1 MKIGKKLLH
10 SAIIA
15 ILAISLPTG
24 CNMVNADNFA
34 PAATIALS
42 TSKAQTPK
50 PTPPPKAK
58 GKTRIVTTCVKIRHQ
73 TLAENLKDWLKIVD
87 KAGALNPDVILLSE
101 AVYERGVGLS
111 GKKLGE
117 KIPGTLTNAMAKKAV
132 KYNSYIV
139 FSMFE
144 RVDEKTVFNTA
155 VLIDRKGKI
164 IGKYHKI
171 HVHDDEIAAG
181 VVPDDKYPVF
191 KTDFGIVGLEICWD
205 LVVPEIAQKLAAKG
219 AQIILAP
226 SIGDFWPDNSYVN
239 TANFN
244 GIYLAVSGQDVASPE
259 NKTSVIIDPDGKV
272 LAGVSDPSSVEWPY
286 KPGRGSVTY
295 ADIDMKAVKNIK

>member
-144 RVDEKTVFNTA
+144 RVDEKTVYNTA

-171 HVHDDEIAAG
+171 HVPDDEIAAG
-181 VVPDDKYPVF
+181 VIPDDKYPVF

-205 LVVPEIAQKLAAKG
+205 LVVPEIAQELVAKG

-226 SIGDFWPDNSYVN
+226 SIGDFSPDNVYVN
-239 TANFN
+239 TAKFN
-244 GIYLAVSGQDVASPE
+244 SIYFAVAGQDVASPE
-259 NKTSVIIDPDGKV
+259 SRPSAIIDPNGMI
-272 LAGVSDPSSVEWPY
+272 LEGISDPSSVEWPY

-295 ADIDMKAVKNIK
+295 ADIDMKSVKNKK